1 MSSVQENQSLPEESG
16 VPHAVFSLE
25 GVAGHER
32 YDVWQDSISC
42 IFEVDSHKDIR
53 DEQFNASVDANMFGP
68 VMLARTQ
75 TLRQEWKRTPGI
87 MARDGMD
94 HYMIQLYESGNM
106 LWDTDKG
113 EFAFPEQGLVVF
125 DLAQE
130 VNLKT
135 DDFANISLIV
145 PREMLEDQLKA
156 ADDHHLRVLGGAE
169 PMVQLLRD
177 HMISLKRLSAQM
189 SAKQAL
195 EVAPATVGLA
205 AACLNGAALDS
216 PDQISGVAMAQVTKI
231 RRFIEGNLTNPSL
244 SANWIAGQVGVSRS
258 RLYALFEPFGGV
270 ANYIRERRLRKA
282 LLELAQPNIV
292 RRTIYDIALSAGYT
306 SDTAFSRAFRERY
319 GSSPNEVRNGAVV
332 STPEHTVSDGLDRR
346 YETWLNRLSV

>member
-1 MSSVQENQSLPEESG
+1 MSGVEKNSCDTG
-16 VPHAVFSLE
+16 VPHAVFSLD
-25 GVAGHER
+25 GVAGRER

-42 IFEVDSHKDIR
+42 IFEVDSHKEIR
-53 DEQFNASVDANMFGP
+53 DERFNASVDANMFGP

-75 TLRQEWKRTPGI
+75 TLQQDWKRTPSI

-94 HYMIQLYESGNM
+94 HFMIQLYESGSM
-106 LWDTDKG
+106 LWETGKG
-113 EFAFPEQGLVVF
+113 EFQFPEQGLVVF

-130 VNLKT
+130 ANLKT
-135 DDFANISLIV
+135 NDFANISLIV
-145 PREMLEDQLKA
+145 PREMLEDQLKS

-177 HMISLKRLSAQM
+177 HMISLKRLSNQM
-189 SAKQAL
+189 SGKQAL
-195 EVAPATVGLA
+195 DVAPATVGLA
-205 AACLNGAALDS
+205 AACLNGAANDN
-216 PDQISGVAMAQVTKI
+216 PDQISGVAMAQVTKV
-231 RRFIEGNLTNPSL
+231 RRFIEGHLDRPSL

-258 RLYALFEPFGGV
+258 RLYTLFEPFGGV
-270 ANYIRERRLRKA
+270 ANYIRDRRLRKA
-282 LLELAQPNIV
+282 LLELAQPNII

-319 GSSPNEVRNGAVV
+319 GASPNEVRNGAFVT
-332 STPEHTVSDGLDRR
+332 SRENTTPDGLDRR